1 MTKARKIT
9 YWIFTLW
16 LSLGMLSTGIF
27 QTLNIKEE
35 TEFII
40 RLGFPAYILT
50 FLGVSKILG
59 VVAVLMP
66 KYPLVKEWA
75 YAGFFFTMAGAAYSH
90 IVAGSPAKDIF
101 PPFLLLALTAIS
113 WYTRPAER
121 KVASA

>member
-9 YWIFTLW
+9 YWVFTLW
-16 LSLGMLSTGIF
+16 LSLGMLTTGIF

-40 RLGFPAYILT
+40 RLGYPAYILT
-50 FLGVSKILG
+50 FLGVSKLLG
-59 VVAVLMP
+59 VAAVLVP
-66 KYPLVKEWA
+66 KFPLVKEWA

-90 IVAGSPAKDIF
+90 LAAGSAFKDIF
-101 PPFLLLALTAIS
+101 PPLLLLALTGIS

-121 KVASA
+121 RLATA

>member
-9 YWIFTLW
+9 YWVFTLW

-50 FLGVSKILG
+50 FLGIAKILG
-59 VVAVLMP
+59 VVAVLVP
-66 KYPLVKEWA
+66 K
-75 YAGFFFTMAGAAYSH
+75 
-90 IVAGSPAKDIF
+90 
-101 PPFLLLALTAIS
+101 
-113 WYTRPAER
+113 
-121 KVASA
+121 